1 MSKEFPQINPINHV
15 LLMEKE
21 GAASEGRIQE
31 NPIYTVI
38 ISGGDIN
45 PINIIVRKYRLGDAA
60 VK

>member
-1 MSKEFPQINPINHV
+1 
-15 LLMEKE
+15 MEKE

-38 ISGGDIN
+38 IIGGEIN